1 VTPVRSSA
9 SEMFSKTASEKER
22 LDMEGMFHNS
32 VVVCCPNPTHFCGP
46 GITNCWHKRIMFESQ
61 WDVHGLYI
69 YRE

>member
-1 VTPVRSSA
+1 MTPVRSSA

-32 VVVCCPNPTHFCGP
+32 VVVCCPHPTHFCGL
-46 GITNCWHKRIMFESQ
+46 GITHCWHRGSCLKANGMCMDFT
-61 WDVHGLYI
+61 